1 MMMFIKIGI
10 SFMSESDQN
19 HTNSTNKSS
28 LKPVWFIF
36 QAGKLLISSTDA
48 QDPLSSS
55 DVTPVQSLLTRQ
67 YTLYTNHQYIVYCA
81 EIPQHIE
88 QPSSLSSIPLKRAL
102 EQLNDLWYN
111 LAVKAA
117 SIINWDK
124 NHQFC
129 GHCAHATVHES
140 HTFERRC
147 TACNL
152 LFYPRISPSVIVA
165 IRHEDKILMARSPH
179 FPPGA
184 YGLIAG
190 FVEPG
195 ESLEN
200 TVHREVF
207 EEVGIKIKNL
217 SYFGSQSWPFPDSI
231 MMAFTADYASGDII
245 IDNIEISEAGWYRFD
260 QLPGRPTSKVSISSR
275 LLDHTINELG
285 KRFL

>member
-1 MMMFIKIGI
+1 MI
-10 SFMSESDQN
+10 SQIEIESLFME
-19 HTNSTNKSS
+19 H
-28 LKPVWFIF
+28 VWFVF
-36 QAGKLLISSTDA
+36 QEGKLLIANADTR
-48 QDPLSSS
+48 DPLSAK
-55 DVTPVQSLLTRQ
+55 DVETLQPLLIRQ
-67 YTLYTNHQYIVYCA
+67 YALYSNHQYTVYCA
-81 EIPQHIE
+81 EMPQHIE
-88 QPSSLSSIPLKRAL
+88 QPANLLSIPLKKAL
-102 EQLNDLWYN
+102 EQLGDLWYN

-129 GHCAHATVHES
+129 GHCGHSTVHES
-140 HTFERRC
+140 NTFERRC

-152 LFYPRISPSVIVA
+152 LFYPRISPSVIVV

-207 EEVGIKIKNL
+207 EEVGISIKNL

-231 MMAFTADYASGDII
+231 MMAFTADYDAGDIN
-245 IDNIEISEAGWYRFD
+245 IDGVEISEAGWYRFN

-275 LLDHTINELG
+275 LLDHTIDELA